1 MLTSV
6 STAIIP
12 IIQNTLGGI
21 LQAIEFAKIAQY
33 LTHPLVLV
41 GFALMLVFG
50 IHRQLLIIGILPKL
64 NQKEGS
70 KIAQLLLKYG
80 FWLGVIVLVLGLG
93 LQFFREWLSISSSG
107 T

>member
-1 MLTSV
+1 LEAT
-6 STAIIP
+6 
-12 IIQNTLGGI
+12 
-21 LQAIEFAKIAQY
+21 EFAKTAQY

-50 IHRQLLIIGILPKL
+50 IHKQLLKVGILPKL

-93 LQFFREWLSISSSG
+93 LQFFQDWLAISSSG
-107 T
+107 K